1 MTNETTTVAIRS
13 SGRTSTSN
21 ALGIYGRAE
30 HPGLR
35 ALRRFRRH
43 KLALFGLAVLYLL
56 VVSALFPQ
64 PIAPYDPLAME
75 MRDRLMPP
83 RAAYLFGTDDF
94 GRDIF
99 SRVIYGARISL
110 QVGMIAVGIAAT
122 TSITLGLF
130 AGYFGGL
137 ADSVVMRVMDVIF
150 AFPAILLAITI
161 MSLLGASTTNVMI
174 AIGIVYI
181 PIFARIVRGAT
192 LALRAQEYV
201 EAARASGATSG
212 RILWRH
218 ILPGTIDA
226 ITVQITLSL
235 AYAILAEAALSFLG
249 LGTQP
254 PEPSWGSM
262 LSFGRDY
269 VREAPWFS
277 FFPGL
282 AIFVTVFSLNLVG
295 DGWRDALDPRL

>member
-1 MTNETTTVAIRS
+1 MHKSLTLDQHKPHQR
-13 SGRTSTSN
+13 
-21 ALGIYGRAE
+21 RAE
-30 HPGLR
+30 HPIRR
-35 ALRRFRRH
+35 AVRRFGRH
-43 KLALFGLAVLYLL
+43 KLAVVGLIIMLFLLASAAAPGLL
-56 VVSALFPQ
+56 
-64 PIAPYDPLAME
+64 APYDPLAMA
-75 MRDRLMPP
+75 MPDRLQPP
-83 RAAYLFGTDDF
+83 SAVHLFGTDDF

-99 SRVIYGARISL
+99 SRIIYGARISL
-110 QVGMIAVGIAAT
+110 QVGMVAVGIAAGVG
-122 TSITLGLF
+122 ITLGLL
-130 AGYFGGL
+130 AGYFGRLLDGII
-137 ADSVVMRVMDVIF
+137 MRLMDVIF

-161 MSLLGASTTNVMI
+161 MSLLGASTRNVMI

-181 PIFARIVRGAT
+181 PIFARIVRGVT
-192 LALRAQEYV
+192 LALKEQDYIL
-201 EAARASGATSG
+201 AAHASGATSW
-212 RILWRH
+212 RILRQH
-218 ILPGTIDA
+218 ILPGTLDA

-262 LSFGRDY
+262 LSFGRDW
-269 VREAPWFS
+269 VREAPWFA